1 MAASQSAFPEV
12 FRVDSG
18 FSAEAFPINA
28 NDYTTIGGKAID

>member
-1 MAASQSAFPEV
+1 MLFGPKS
-12 FRVDSG
+12 RG